1 MNKRRASARLNI
13 RPRVLKRS
21 VSACKCPGIVPTVVP
36 VILARGNEMDSHFI
50 KSARTPPG
58 EPKRMPLDCSII
70 IPVSPGSSKFAECL
84 ASVVA
89 AARATDE
96 VIVVVDGEG
105 DGSWKCA
112 ESERVRIIRLPAT
125 SGPARARNM
134 GAEAAKSEI
143 LFFVDGDVVIKA
155 DAVERVRA
163 AFREEPDVAAFIGS
177 YDEDPDEQ
185 NFHSQYKNLFHHFVH
200 QHGSPEASTF
210 WGACGAIR
218 REVFLEMGGFDENY
232 ERPSIEDIELGYRL
246 KETAH
251 RIRLLPDLQV
261 KHLKRWGA
269 GSLIK
274 TDMLDRAAPW
284 TELLWDQFVHRK
296 PGPAMDLNLGW
307 SYRLSLISSFLLI
320 IATIGALF
328 TSLALPLILLFGGLF
343 IFLNIPFFKF
353 FSSKRGRGFA
363 LHALGWRFGYD
374 LYSGL
379 GFCYGSL
386 HFVSSTTRRILA
398 NAYGRIDPVALGTAV
413 GALLGG
419 AVFAATI
426 ILLIKGGPRIGSNLS
441 LLGQFFAGYDVTW
454 SGSLIGLL
462 YGFAAGF
469 LFGFLFATFRNA
481 AMRLHLG
488 SLRVQRFLHRLREL
502 ETAR

>member
-1 MNKRRASARLNI
+1 M
-13 RPRVLKRS
+13 
-21 VSACKCPGIVPTVVP
+21 
-36 VILARGNEMDSHFI
+36 ESHI
-50 KSARTPPG
+50 IESPRTPPG
-58 EPKRMPLDCSII
+58 ELQQKRTPLDCSII
-70 IPVSPGSSKFAECL
+70 IPVLHGCPKFEECL
-84 ASVVA
+84 ASVLA
-89 AARATDE
+89 AARETDE

-112 ESERVRIIRLPAT
+112 ERVGVRVIRLPAT
-125 SGPARARNM
+125 SGPARARNI

-143 LFFVDGDVVIKA
+143 LFFVDADVVING

-163 AFREEPDVAAFIGS
+163 AFREEPEVAAFIGS

-218 REVFLEMGGFDENY
+218 REVFHKMGGFDENY

-246 KETAH
+246 KETSH

-261 KHLKRWGA
+261 KHLKRWEA
-269 GSLIK
+269 RSLIK

-284 TELLWDQFVHRK
+284 TELLWDQFIRRK
-296 PGPAMDLNLGW
+296 PRLARDLNLGR
-307 SYRLSLISSFLLI
+307 SYQLSLISSFLLI
-320 IATIGALF
+320 IAAIGALF
-328 TSLALPLILLFGGLF
+328 TSLALPLILLFVGLF
-343 IFLNIPFFKF
+343 VLSNIPFFRF

-374 LYSGL
+374 IYSGL

-386 HFVSSTTRRILA
+386 HFASAATRRILT
-398 NAYGRIDPVALGTAV
+398 NAYARIDPVAMGAAV
-413 GALLGG
+413 GALIGG
-419 AVFAATI
+419 AVFAATV
-426 ILLIKGGPRIGSNLS
+426 ILLIKGGTRIGSNLS

-488 SLRVQRFLHRLREL
+488 SLRVQRFLHRPREM
-502 ETAR
+502 EAAQ